1 MPDRVLV
8 EVLVAAPIDTVWK
21 ALRDP
26 AEICRWFGWDYPDL
40 ARDVEMMF
48 VDLIEDVAAR
58 TLSSKHYPD
67 RFVLEDA
74 GSHTVVRIVRS
85 APVTDGGWQG
95 IYDDVHDGWIT
106 FLQQLKFALERHPGA
121 ARRTIFLNGRAKDAA
136 TPPPPI
142 ALGLNGLAV
151 IPIGERYEIDT
162 TVGETLRGTVYY
174 RSADQVGL
182 TVDDYGDG
190 LLIVARRPR
199 TKKSLFGGGQI
210 VITTY
215 GMPEEAFAAMRRRWA
230 DWCCGY
236 ANGAGTMSS

>member
-26 AEICRWFGWDYPDL
+26 AEVCRWFGWDYPDL
-40 ARDVEMMF
+40 AKDVDMIF
-48 VDLIEDVAAR
+48 GGLVEDVAAH
-58 TLSSKHYPD
+58 TLTSEHYPD

-95 IYDDVHDGWIT
+95 IYDDVYDGWIM
-106 FLQQLKFALERHPGA
+106 FVQQLKFALERHPGA
-121 ARRTIFLNGRAKDAA
+121 DRRTIFLNGRAKDAA
-136 TPPPPI
+136 TPPPPT
-142 ALGLNGLAV
+142 ALGFSRLAV
-151 IPIGERYEIDT
+151 VPIGERYEIDT
-162 TVGETLRGTVYY
+162 PVGETLRGIVRY
-174 RSADQVGL
+174 RTADHVGL

-190 LLIVARRPR
+190 LLIVTTRPR
-199 TKKSLFGGGQI
+199 TAKSAFGGGQM

-215 GMPEEAFAAMRRRWA
+215 GMADAAFTAARQRWA
-230 DWCCGY
+230 DWWERTY
-236 ANGAGTMSS
+236 EVIEIR

>member
-40 ARDVEMMF
+40 AKEVEMIF

-74 GSHTVVRIVRS
+74 GSHTVVRVVRS
-85 APVTDGGWQG
+85 APVTEGGWQG
-95 IYDDVHDGWIT
+95 IYDDVQDGWIT

-121 ARRTIFLNGRAKDAA
+121 NRRTIFLNGRAKDAT

-142 ALGLNGLAV
+142 ALGFDRLAAV
-151 IPIGERYEIDT
+151 PVGERYEIDT
-162 TVGETLRGTVYY
+162 PAGETLGGLIRY
-174 RSADQVGL
+174 RTADQVGL

-199 TKKSLFGGGQI
+199 TAKSPFGGGQI

-215 GMPEEAFAAMRRRWA
+215 GMPDAAFAAARQRWA
-230 DWCCGY
+230 EWWERTY
-236 ANGAGTMSS
+236 EVIEIR